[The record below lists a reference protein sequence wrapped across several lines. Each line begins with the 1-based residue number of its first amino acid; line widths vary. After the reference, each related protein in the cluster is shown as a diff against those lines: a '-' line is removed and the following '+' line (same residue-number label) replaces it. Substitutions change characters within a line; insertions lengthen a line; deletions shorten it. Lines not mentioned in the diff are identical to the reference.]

1 MYILLLLLQPFPD
14 LSKCYNFNEASCCN
28 VVHDTA
34 IADFIASFI
43 PEACIRKYPELEEL
57 FCFPCSPY
65 ESKYYDAT
73 TFTLKVCKKF
83 AYKIW
88 NATNDEEL
96 RNPTTRFDNCG
107 FMIADNQE
115 EIKQVLK
122 SYGIDLDVYLPS
134 HTKFGFEDFIVKL
147 NFSLYTFRHIQLVD
161 SEDETEC
168 FTSGYSL
175 NVNKGL
181 LLLLL
186 FIYYLC

>member
-1 MYILLLLLQPFPD
+1 M
-14 LSKCYNFNEASCCN
+14 
-28 VVHDTA
+28 
-34 IADFIASFI
+34 
-43 PEACIRKYPELEEL
+43 
-57 FCFPCSPY
+57 FCFPFSPY

-115 EIKQVLK
+115 EIKKVLD
-122 SYGIDLDVYLPS
+122 GIDLDVYLPS

-147 NFSLYTFRHIQLVD
+147 NFPLYTFNIFNL
-161 SEDETEC
+161 
-168 FTSGYSL
+168 
-175 NVNKGL
+175 
-181 LLLLL
+181 
-186 FIYYLC
+186 